1 MNNKSNSSTP
11 TIVIL
16 GMAALASLLVASA
29 FVTTLGTA
37 VFADTCIPTGFW
49 RDNIPMTAKSVV
61 LVGPATISGEVDATG
76 CNIGVYFAPGTTG
89 TVNDANIHGAN
100 YFGVVVHRAS
110 VNITDSEIHDIGE
123 TPFNGAQHGL
133 AVYYATV
140 DSGSAVAQPACTS
153 GSTTGTVDSNTI
165 WDYQK
170 GGIIVNCE
178 GSSVIVTN
186 NSVTGLDKVNF
197 IAQNG
202 IQFGFGAQGEARG
215 NEISNNFYT
224 GCSNQDAA
232 KTGCTPF
239 VSAGLLMFDIL
250 ANEVKHS
257 MNTYRDN
264 QFNVLLVNSQSLM

>member
-1 MNNKSNSSTP
+1 MNHGLSSKIVSSM
-11 TIVIL
+11 TIVV
-16 GMAALASLLVASA
+16 AVVLASLLITWAV
-29 FVTTLGTA
+29 VPTLA
-37 VFADTCIPTGFW
+37 IIPDPSCIPTGFF
-49 RDNIPMTAKSVV
+49 RDNMDMTARVV
-61 LVGPATISGEVDATG
+61 VATSGTITSEVDATG
-76 CNIGVYFAPGTTG
+76 CNIGVYFAPSSTG
-89 TVNDANIHGAN
+89 TVNNANIHGAN

-110 VNITDSEIHDIGE
+110 VDISNSQIHDIGE

-140 DSGSAVAQPACTS
+140 DSGSPLFQPACTS

-165 WDYQK
+165 WNYQK

-178 GSSVIVTN
+178 GSMVTITN
-186 NSVTGLDKVNF
+186 NDVTGLGQVNY

-215 NEISNNFYT
+215 NKISDNFYT

-232 KTGCTPF
+232 KTGCTPY
-239 VSAGLLMFDIL
+239 VSAGLLMFDVL

-257 MNTYRDN
+257 MNTFRNN
-264 QFNVLLVNSQSLM
+264 QFNLLLVNSHSLM